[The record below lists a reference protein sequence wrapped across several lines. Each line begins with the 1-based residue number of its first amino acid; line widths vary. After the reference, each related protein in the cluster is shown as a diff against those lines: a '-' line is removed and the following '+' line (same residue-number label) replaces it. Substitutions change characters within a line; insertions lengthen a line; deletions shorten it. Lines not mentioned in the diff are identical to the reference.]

1 MIRIAIQE
9 ADFDT
14 AAELSALE
22 ALGGGGIAS
31 FTGIVRGE
39 GDLLDMRLDHYP
51 GMTEAQIE
59 RIAQE
64 AAIRWPALLGIRI
77 IHRVGTLA
85 PGARIVFV
93 GTASRHRTAAL
104 ESCAWLIDWLKTHAP
119 FWKKE
124 RFADGREQ
132 WVDARP
138 DDLARTGAS
147 TT

>member
-1 MIRIAIQE
+1 MILISVQE

-14 AAELSALE
+14 AAELAALE
-22 ALGGGGIAS
+22 AQGGGGIAS

-39 GDLLDMRLDHYP
+39 GNLLDMRLDHYP

-59 RIAQE
+59 RIARE
-64 AAIRWPALLGIRI
+64 AAARWPALLGIRI
-77 IHRVGTLA
+77 IHRIGTLT

-132 WVDARP
+132 WVEARLE
-138 DDLARTGAS
+138 DIARTGAS
-147 TT
+147 AN